1 VLRRKQEEGL
11 THQASCLNLV
21 TNAVIIW
28 NTVYMAKAIDF
39 LGQYHFNIEE
49 AQQREGLRNLRTPD
63 ILSPLPPKIS
73 PIL

>member
-1 VLRRKQEEGL
+1 
-11 THQASCLNLV
+11 
-21 TNAVIIW
+21 
-28 NTVYMAKAIDF
+28 MAKAIDF

-49 AQQREGLRNLRTPD
+49 AQQQEGLRNLRTPD